1 MMHIYFSQ
9 CFLTII
15 SSIVR
20 SCVILFLYI
29 SVLGLVSMNDPISC
43 IAFIIIV
50 LSKIKAV
57 CLSVYG
63 REIPK
68 GKNGWETTENQQRTM
83 LKRLAEMV

>member
-1 MMHIYFSQ
+1 
-9 CFLTII
+9 
-15 SSIVR
+15 
-20 SCVILFLYI
+20 
-29 SVLGLVSMNDPISC
+29 MNDPISC

-50 LSKIKAV
+50 LYKIKAV

-63 REIPK
+63 LEIPK

>member
-1 MMHIYFSQ
+1 
-9 CFLTII
+9 
-15 SSIVR
+15 
-20 SCVILFLYI
+20 
-29 SVLGLVSMNDPISC
+29 MNDPISC

-83 LKRLAEMV
+83 LKRLAEMVLKIGRILSKNGTPEIFAENGRFPAKTGGLELNL

>member
-1 MMHIYFSQ
+1 
-9 CFLTII
+9 
-15 SSIVR
+15 
-20 SCVILFLYI
+20 
-29 SVLGLVSMNDPISC
+29 MNDPISC

-63 REIPK
+63 REIRK